1 MEIKNT
7 RTEKKRSFWA
17 KCLYFLWQNLP
28 RLAVV
33 CVIIGIISLTGTIRS
48 QKERIT
54 EEKKAS
60 AAIEKKPVNAIVLEL
75 QPGEIKDS
83 INLPGT
89 IEPWTRL
96 ELMAKVSG
104 AISEVMVEEGA
115 SVNKGDILARIEEAD
130 YRIALDAARAAY
142 RQAEADFSRDRKM
155 LQKRV
160 IPTAN
165 LENSETRLQT
175 AKADLERAELMLSRC
190 TITAPMSGVVKR
202 LDAKVGLYLDVGNP
216 IAELLKID
224 KVKAVVGIPESDVDA
239 VRKVSAVDIT
249 IQALG
254 NAQFKGKKQFL
265 SPAPDSA
272 AYLYRLE
279 LGLENTD
286 LAILPGMFF
295 RADVVKQTK
304 ADAITVPLYAIIS
317 RDDQQYVYVSE
328 QGVVRRQ
335 LVQLGIVDKW
345 EVEITDGLEAG
356 ERVVVEGHRD
366 VEEGQSVNVIKVLT
380 DSSERLL

>member
-1 MEIKNT
+1 MESSNT
-7 RTEKKRSFWA
+7 RKKQKRSP
-17 KCLYFLWQNLP
+17 KVKGLYFLWVILP
-28 RLAVV
+28 WLAVA
-33 CVIIGIISLTGTIRS
+33 CVILVIITLAGIIRT
-48 QKERIT
+48 QKEEIIEEKRAST
-54 EEKKAS
+54 AVEKKA
-60 AAIEKKPVNAIVLEL
+60 VNAIVLEL
-75 QPGEIKDS
+75 QPRDIMDS

-104 AISEVMVEEGA
+104 AISEVMIEEGA
-115 SVNKGDILARIEEAD
+115 SVNKGDTLARIEEAD
-130 YRIALDAARAAY
+130 YRIALDAASAAY
-142 RQAEADFSRDRKM
+142 KQAEADFSRDRAM
-155 LQKRV
+155 LEKRV

-190 TITAPMSGVVKR
+190 TITAPMGGIVKR

-239 VRKVSAVDIT
+239 VRRISAVDIT

-265 SPAPDSA
+265 SPAPDSS

-279 LGLENTD
+279 LGLENAD

-295 RADVVKQTK
+295 RADVVKQRK
-304 ADAITVPLYAIIS
+304 VNAISVPLYAIIS
-317 RDDQQYVYVSE
+317 RNNKQYVYVCE
-328 QGVVRRQ
+328 QGIVRRQ
-335 LVQLGIVDKW
+335 VVQLGIVDKW
-345 EVEITDGLEAG
+345 QVEITNGLVAG

-366 VEEGQSVNVIKVLT
+366 VEDGQPVNVIKVLT
-380 DSSERLL
+380 DPAERLL